1 MKSFINRK
9 GRQRQRGVVAIEFV
23 IGFFSFWLMCVA
35 WLEMSYMSYIS
46 AISDLAIAE
55 AARSAKVEK
64 TDYLVIFNQ
73 VISSSTSVWEGF
85 VDGKNFSY
93 SVQYLN
99 TIEDLVG
106 HVDNCVPEAGNR
118 SVECGNANNSAI
130 AIYRISYDFKSIFS
144 FFMDQTTVFSR
155 EAIVIQEYERDQ
167 FQI

>member
-9 GRQRQRGVVAIEFV
+9 SKKKQRGVVAIEFV

-35 WLEMSYMSYIS
+35 WIEMSYMSYIS

-73 VISSSTSVWEGF
+73 VITSSTSVWEGF
-85 VDGKNFSY
+85 VDAKNFSY
-93 SVQYLN
+93 SVQYLS

-106 HVDNCVPEAGNR
+106 HVDNCVPQAGNS